1 MNISEQYQKV
11 SERVNINDFFTISI
25 SEFDISCLA
34 WHTPARYSSYKEAG
48 YEFTLNSKGDYLEAT
63 KDGIK
68 IILSL
73 NKP

>member
-1 MNISEQYQKV
+1 MNITQRYLKLQEQVIIKEFF
-11 SERVNINDFFTISI
+11 SINI
-25 SEFDISCLA
+25 SEFDVTCLA
-34 WHTPARYSSYKEAG
+34 WHTPFLYLKYKNMG
-48 YEFTLNSKGDYLEAT
+48 FEFTLNTKGDYLEAE

>member
-1 MNISEQYQKV
+1 MNITEQYQKV

-34 WHTPARYSSYKEAG
+34 WHTPARYSNYKKAG
-48 YEFTLNSKGDYLEAT
+48 YEFTLNTKGDYLEAT

>member
-1 MNISEQYQKV
+1 MNITEQYQKV

-34 WHTPARYSSYKEAG
+34 WHTPARYSNYKKDG
-48 YEFTLNSKGDYLEAT
+48 FEFTLNTKADYLEAT